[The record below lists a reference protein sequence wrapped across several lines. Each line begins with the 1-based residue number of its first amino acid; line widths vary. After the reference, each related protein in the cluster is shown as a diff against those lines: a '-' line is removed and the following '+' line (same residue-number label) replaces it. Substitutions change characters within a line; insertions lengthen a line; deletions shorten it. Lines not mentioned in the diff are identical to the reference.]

1 MKFTLVLFLVLSSI
15 SIELNAQNFDAK
27 LEDLA
32 KQLAEKINAKKKSKV
47 AIWGFYSEKNEQ
59 TDFGNFIAEDFSIY
73 LVNHS
78 ENFAVIDRTHLNV
91 ILKEHRLNAE
101 GYIDE
106 KTTKRLGKIAAADA
120 LVVGTYSIF
129 NSEIKVRAKVLDT
142 ETALQF
148 AGVIGTLPMNAN
160 IAKFLGKL

>member
-1 MKFTLVLFLVLSSI
+1 MKTKIFLLLLLTLTSFANS
-15 SIELNAQNFDAK
+15 QDFDAK

-32 KQLAEKINAKKKSKV
+32 QQLAEKINTKNKSKV
-47 AIWGFYSEKNEQ
+47 AIWGFFSEKNEQ
-59 TDFGNFIAEDFSIY
+59 TDFGNFLTEDFSIY

-106 KTTKRLGKIAAADA
+106 RTTKRLGKIIAADA
-120 LVVGTYSIF
+120 LVIGTYSIF
-129 NSEIKVRAKVLDT
+129 NSEIKIRVKVLDT

-148 AGVIGTLPMNAN
+148 AGVIGNLPMNAN